1 MKPTPR
7 TTLAICFSSTFVVG
21 MLSGALGPLLPH
33 LAGRLGVP
41 VEAVGS
47 LFTAL
52 FLGAVL
58 TQFTGGW
65 LAERFG
71 LHSLAVTGAA
81 LLTLGILGLSVS
93 PDLPLIL
100 FCAFLAGSGQGLL
113 DIGTNVLI
121 AAVFEERR
129 VVSAVNLLH
138 FAFGAGAVLSPL
150 LSSLAISAWR
160 TPMPVLWLAAALGA
174 VTLLAATR
182 WLMKAHGGGD
192 EEARRAGGAF
202 YGSARL
208 WLMGLLLF
216 LYVGSEMGVGG
227 WTTVYAGRTTAL
239 APGAIA
245 LLLSCYWLSLT
256 AGRLVGAALGTR
268 MRSRVLALWAV
279 TGASLGALVVLAGS
293 GSAAWT
299 AAGTVVMG
307 LSFGP
312 IFPTVVVMGTETFR
326 VAPGRA
332 VSIIISVSSLGG
344 MFLPML
350 QGVLLERVSPLA
362 SVAQVA
368 VACLGMMAVLLLA
381 TRRPRAQP
389 SQASEA

>member
-1 MKPTPR
+1 
-7 TTLAICFSSTFVVG
+7 
-21 MLSGALGPLLPH
+21 
-33 LAGRLGVP
+33 
-41 VEAVGS
+41 
-47 LFTAL
+47 
-52 FLGAVL
+52 
-58 TQFTGGW
+58 
-65 LAERFG
+65 
-71 LHSLAVTGAA
+71 
-81 LLTLGILGLSVS
+81 
-93 PDLPLIL
+93 
-100 FCAFLAGSGQGLL
+100 
-113 DIGTNVLI
+113 
-121 AAVFEERR
+121 
-129 VVSAVNLLH
+129 
-138 FAFGAGAVLSPL
+138 
-150 LSSLAISAWR
+150 
-160 TPMPVLWLAAALGA
+160 
-174 VTLLAATR
+174 
-182 WLMKAHGGGD
+182 
-192 EEARRAGGAF
+192 
-202 YGSARL
+202 
-208 WLMGLLLF
+208 
-216 LYVGSEMGVGG
+216 MGVGG